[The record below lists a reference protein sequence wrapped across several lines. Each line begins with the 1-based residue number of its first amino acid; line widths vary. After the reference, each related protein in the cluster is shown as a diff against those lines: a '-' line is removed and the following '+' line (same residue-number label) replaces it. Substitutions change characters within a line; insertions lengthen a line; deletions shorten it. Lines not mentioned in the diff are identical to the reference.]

1 MGIRNFDP
9 QIGMKVS
16 IYLTRNKKNSEFFS
30 LVGLRA
36 MAVRV
41 IGRFG
46 AKMETVHLRHE
57 GSMIGVQCPL
67 VICRGP
73 FYLPKGTFLRIF
85 AIYGFCRKSRYCE
98 FFFMGRCLSR
108 GWVRRSKMI

>member
-16 IYLTRNKKNSEFFS
+16 IYLTQNKKKSEFFS
-30 LVGLRA
+30 LIGLRA

-46 AKMETVHLRHE
+46 AKM
-57 GSMIGVQCPL
+57 
-67 VICRGP
+67 
-73 FYLPKGTFLRIF
+73 
-85 AIYGFCRKSRYCE
+85 
-98 FFFMGRCLSR
+98 
-108 GWVRRSKMI
+108 

>member
-16 IYLTRNKKNSEFFS
+16 IYLTQNKKNAEFFS
-30 LVGLRA
+30 LVGLWA

-46 AKMETVHLRHE
+46 AKM
-57 GSMIGVQCPL
+57 
-67 VICRGP
+67 
-73 FYLPKGTFLRIF
+73 
-85 AIYGFCRKSRYCE
+85 
-98 FFFMGRCLSR
+98 
-108 GWVRRSKMI
+108 

>member
-16 IYLTRNKKNSEFFS
+16 IYLTRNKKNSEIFS
-30 LVGLRA
+30 LVGLRV

-46 AKMETVHLRHE
+46 
-57 GSMIGVQCPL
+57 
-67 VICRGP
+67 
-73 FYLPKGTFLRIF
+73 PKCKRS
-85 AIYGFCRKSRYCE
+85 IYGMK
-98 FFFMGRCLSR
+98 GR
-108 GWVRRSKMI
+108 G

>member
-1 MGIRNFDP
+1 MGIWNFDP

-16 IYLTRNKKNSEFFS
+16 IYLTQNKKKSEFFS

-46 AKMETVHLRHE
+46 
-57 GSMIGVQCPL
+57 
-67 VICRGP
+67 
-73 FYLPKGTFLRIF
+73 
-85 AIYGFCRKSRYCE
+85 
-98 FFFMGRCLSR
+98 
-108 GWVRRSKMI
+108 SKM

>member
-16 IYLTRNKKNSEFFS
+16 IYLTRNKKKSEFFS
-30 LVGLRA
+30 SFGLRA

-46 AKMETVHLRHE
+46 AKM
-57 GSMIGVQCPL
+57 
-67 VICRGP
+67 
-73 FYLPKGTFLRIF
+73 
-85 AIYGFCRKSRYCE
+85 
-98 FFFMGRCLSR
+98 
-108 GWVRRSKMI
+108 